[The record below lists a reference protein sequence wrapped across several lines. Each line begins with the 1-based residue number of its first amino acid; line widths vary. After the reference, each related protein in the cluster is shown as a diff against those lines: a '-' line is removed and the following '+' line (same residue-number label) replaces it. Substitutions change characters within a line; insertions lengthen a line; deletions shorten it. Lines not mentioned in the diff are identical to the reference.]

1 MAEAPAIVD
10 AAIVGRLTVV
20 FRKNGYARFRTS
32 ITGTNSLAPARR
44 DTRHVVAATRTV
56 LRDTQRLPRAAGFNP
71 GRPFAK
77 GAGWRQLIYW
87 RKEVA
92 RFLDPVG

>member
-1 MAEAPAIVD
+1 MAEA
-10 AAIVGRLTVV
+10 
-20 FRKNGYARFRTS
+20 
-32 ITGTNSLAPARR
+32 
-44 DTRHVVAATRTV
+44 HVVAATRTV
-56 LRDTQRLPRAAGFNP
+56 PRDTQRLPRSPGFNP

-77 GAGWRQLIYW
+77 GTGWRQLIYG